1 MIIEVL
7 ICRMDG
13 TQEIVEREVPEDYF
27 ASAEPEEAPETERN
41 SGKTEE

>member
-13 TQEIVEREVPEDYF
+13 TQELVQKEVPEDWL
-27 ASAEPEEAPETERN
+27 SPPEEAPEGETEAQ
-41 SGKTEE
+41 GEEE